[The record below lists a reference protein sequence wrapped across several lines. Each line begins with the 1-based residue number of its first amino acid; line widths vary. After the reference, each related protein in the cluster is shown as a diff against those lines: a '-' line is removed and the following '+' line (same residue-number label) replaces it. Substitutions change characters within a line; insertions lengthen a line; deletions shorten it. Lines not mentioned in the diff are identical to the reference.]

1 MRRGGHSRS
10 RASGQKLEKAL
21 SSIEA
26 DAAALA
32 RTSPQA
38 GLSAA
43 RELIAWLATSGNAP
57 LVCRACQA
65 MAASEPVKRHLDAA
79 ARAKLATLNTDAR
92 AQWVSA
98 ACERHADRLA
108 ESYAKALPA
117 SGLLRD
123 PASGDL
129 LPSLPSW
136 PVAEFCF
143 DVAREVDAAGSTLLA
158 AFEKADDEFA
168 AAFADKAWRC
178 AFKTLAEAQAGADA
192 QRKLQAAFDADF
204 CTFALLDGTAPLAF
218 PGGVDVRATAA
229 VLRQRARD
237 YASTCAFLH
246 RKGGQAAAVAT
257 ATTPALTLAE
267 PVARFALLPVPQR
280 QRAASPRTD
289 KRPAA
294 APKQTSAASRPFL
307 GGWLG

>member
-1 MRRGGHSRS
+1 
-10 RASGQKLEKAL
+10 
-21 SSIEA
+21 
-26 DAAALA
+26 
-32 RTSPQA
+32 
-38 GLSAA
+38 LSAA
-43 RELIAWLATSGNAP
+43 RELIAWLATSANAP

-65 MAASEPVKRHLDAA
+65 VAASEPVQRHLDAA
-79 ARAKLATLNTDAR
+79 ARARLAQLNADAR

-98 ACERHADRLA
+98 ACQRHADRLA

-117 SGLLRD
+117 SGLMND
-123 PASGDL
+123 AASGDL

-143 DVAREVDAAGSTLLA
+143 DVAREIDAAGSTLLA

-168 AAFADKAWRC
+168 TAFADSAWRS

-192 QRKLQAAFDADF
+192 QRKLQAAFDVDF

-218 PGGVDVRATAA
+218 PSGIDVRATAA

-237 YASTCAFLH
+237 YASTCVFLH
-246 RKGGQAAAVAT
+246 RKGGQATAAIAT
-257 ATTPALTLAE
+257 APALTLAE

-289 KRPAA
+289 KRPAVAPRPTA
-294 APKQTSAASRPFL
+294 AVSRPFL